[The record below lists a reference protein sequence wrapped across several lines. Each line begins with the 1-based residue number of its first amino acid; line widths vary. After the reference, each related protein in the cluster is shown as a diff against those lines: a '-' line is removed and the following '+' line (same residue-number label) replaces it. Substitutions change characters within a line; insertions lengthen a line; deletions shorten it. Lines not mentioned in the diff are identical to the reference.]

1 MKKNLYLVMLASAF
15 LAGCQSEDLVQ
26 SGANQNLKTMEITA
40 GMGELDSRTSYTD
53 GGVKW
58 QAGDALSVFVGNNTN
73 YKFTIKEGIGENE
86 AKFEGQAA
94 ASITYPN
101 CVAYYPYAED
111 VTLSYKDKKYTLD
124 ATFPAVQ
131 QYAAG
136 GSFGRN
142 ALPMV
147 AVNETNEVAESFQFK
162 KLGGWLQLYVKGN
175 ATITKVV
182 MKAKGHKI
190 AGNYTVTAA
199 YGVTPTVAM
208 ADDAVSYISLN
219 CGEGVV
225 LNNEEATLF
234 TFAVAPFTFGAGEV
248 SFDIYDNQ
256 GTFMPNAFTIE
267 KGATILSNA
276 VYRLGKSNNV
286 AYQGV
291 KPVAKI
297 GEIAYASLQAALE
310 DVEDG
315 QTITLLDDVTVTEA
329 AYGQNALNYAKAV
342 SCTIDL
348 NEKTLSAN
356 TGNSVFRFNIS
367 AVEDVTTDVTV
378 TMKNGKVIAG
388 SDTWCAVMAAGK
400 AENAKAIFNLEDLTI
415 ENSKPGDLA
424 VKSWGNAVITAKN
437 VTVNSTSA
445 AGGFYALG
453 GEMILE
459 NCTVEQKGLHT
470 APYLSM
476 AFAVSNGGKM
486 TINSGNYSSEPTADS
501 EGYNQGTSHGS
512 WVGGVMN
519 SGGTLIINDG
529 TFTNGNYGD
538 DEQATA
544 ARGLLM
550 VDTGAKLEIND
561 GTFHALKGIIDYQNN
576 LGDAANNPV
585 VTIKGGSFN
594 ADPFAGDWVNAP
606 EGYVA
611 VEEEGTWNVI
621 ECASGV
627 MIGSTPYESLQA
639 AFDATQ
645 EDETVTLYANVSL
658 EEPVTLTAERTVT
671 LDLAGYTI
679 TAGSDGYVFYNGNG
693 EITGST
699 LTINDEKNTGVI
711 NGIVYTEG
719 GCETTIN
726 GGTYN
731 AKEGAQFVLLNCGTL
746 TINGGIVNGGS
757 SYPVYSYNEGH
768 KLVINDV
775 TVNGTFGC
783 INAYGLNGSVEIN
796 DGTFQMTGIQ
806 GKTSHIAYFA
816 NGDVTIK
823 GGTFE
828 KLGDIDMSSAGGGGI
843 CAIYGA
849 ALTIEGGSFA
859 GDYADVYNWGGTNDN
874 GRQVAISLEGG
885 TFKFNPKTLVTKGYE
900 VIENEN
906 GTFSVAKMEPV
917 AKIGDKEY
925 YTLQEAFNNVV
936 NGETI
941 ILYRDVKQADGI
953 IITNKNIT
961 IDLNDK
967 TFTVS
972 EGASTNNRN
981 FKIDG
986 SSVVTIK
993 NGTMVAAG
1001 DYSSGAYGTVRTE
1014 GTANV
1019 TLENVKL
1026 YNYRGNGLNVK
1037 ALSGTTVTINN
1048 SEVYSEYGGG
1058 IEAAGGVV
1066 ELTNVKV
1073 EQKGMYTAPYNSMA
1087 ISVNGGG
1094 TVTVNS
1100 GTYTTECITAEEA
1113 NGQGTSHGPWAAGVL
1128 NSGGMLIIK
1137 GGTFSNDNFGD
1148 NSLATYA
1155 RGLLLADTGANI
1167 QIEGGNFNALKNIID
1182 IQNNLGD
1189 ASKNPSVT
1197 LSGGDF
1203 STNPLTWDNLI
1214 KVVEGYEAKQTEDG
1228 TWTVSANQ

>member
-136 GSFGRN
+136 GSFGQN

-367 AVEDVTTDVTV
+367 AVEDVTTDVTI

-424 VKSWGNAVITAKN
+424 VKSWSNAVVNAN
-437 VTVNSTSA
+437 SVTVNSTNA
-445 AGGFYALG
+445 AGGFYAVG
-453 GEMILE
+453 GEMNLDD
-459 NCTVEQKGLHT
+459 CTVEQKGLHA

-501 EGYNQGTSHGS
+501 EGNNQGTSHGS

-594 ADPFAGDWVNAP
+594 ADPFASEYVNAP
-606 EGYVA
+606 EGFVA
-611 VEEEGTWNVI
+611 VKEDDTWKVI
-621 ECASGV
+621 ECTGGV

-639 AFDATQ
+639 AFDAAQ
-645 EDETVTLYANVSL
+645 NNDIVTLYKNIDLTETVALAEGKNITLELNNFKVSTADKNVIRNDGG
-658 EEPVTLTAERTVT
+658 VLTIKNGSIERTGEVV
-671 LDLAGYTI
+671 GY
-679 TAGSDGYVFYNGNG
+679 AVNNASG
-693 EITGST
+693 EIE
-699 LTINDEKNTGVI
+699 IEKVS
-711 NGIVYTEG
+711 IVRGLYTSG
-719 GCETTIN
+719 NKMSATNSNITHDQSSRHAIYAYNCEVVFN
-726 GGTYN
+726 GGTYHNNN
-731 AKEGAQFVLLNCGTL
+731 AGNATL
-746 TINGGIVNGGS
+746 MAAGSSKVTIN
-757 SYPVYSYNEGH
+757 
-768 KLVINDV
+768 
-775 TVNGTFGC
+775 NGTF
-783 INAYGLNGSVEIN
+783 SIN
-796 DGTFQMTGIQ
+796 DGRSTLGW
-806 GKTSHIAYFA
+806 TSCLLDLNNSATM
-816 NGDVTIK
+816 DVK
-823 GGTFE
+823 GGTFN
-828 KLGDIDMSSAGGGGI
+828 GGFRVQAG
-843 CAIYGA
+843 
-849 ALTIEGGSFA
+849 TNMNIEGGSFNDCYGSNYNIFGSVSVKGGTYTDNA
-859 GDYADVYNWGGTNDN
+859 AKNFAKSYVADGFVAIVNADGTYSVIETISVTSANIADVFANISTEKPSVFVLTENIVTAETLVIPEGANVLFDLDDNTISGKGNSIVIDNQGELKIIGGGTVINTVMN
-874 GRQVAISLEGG
+874 GKATINNCGSLVLEEVAIVGAPIGG
-885 TFKFNPKTLVTKGYE
+885 DTGYPAYCITNSANLTVGKNT
-900 VIENEN
+900 VISADR
-906 GTFSVAKMEPV
+906 GCLFLSG
-917 AKIGDKEY
+917 I
-925 YTLQEAFNNVV
+925 
-936 NGETI
+936 GETI
-941 ILYRDVKQADGI
+941 INGGSLTNNNIADKLGERSF
-953 IITNKNIT
+953 TSHVVVVGYGANNKLT
-961 IDLNDK
+961 ID
-967 TFTVS
+967 
-972 EGASTNNRN
+972 
-981 FKIDG
+981 
-986 SSVVTIK
+986 
-993 NGTMVAAG
+993 
-1001 DYSSGAYGTVRTE
+1001 
-1014 GTANV
+1014 
-1019 TLENVKL
+1019 
-1026 YNYRGNGLNVK
+1026 
-1037 ALSGTTVTINN
+1037 
-1048 SEVYSEYGGG
+1048 GG
-1058 IEAAGGVV
+1058 IFQHNHTSTSGGVV
-1066 ELTNVKV
+1066 INNWSAVTVD
-1073 EQKGMYTAPYNSMA
+1073 
-1087 ISVNGGG
+1087 VNGG
-1094 TVTVNS
+1094 
-1100 GTYTTECITAEEA
+1100 IF
-1113 NGQGTSHGPWAAGVL
+1113 
-1128 NSGGMLIIK
+1128 SGGNYFGKWDNLSDYGYGSTKTPFAVK
-1137 GGTFSNDNFGD
+1137 GGTFTGIDDN
-1148 NSLATYA
+1148 Y
-1155 RGLLLADTGANI
+1155 
-1167 QIEGGNFNALKNIID
+1167 
-1182 IQNNLGD
+1182 
-1189 ASKNPSVT
+1189 
-1197 LSGGDF
+1197 
-1203 STNPLTWDNLI
+1203 
-1214 KVVEGYEAKQTEDG
+1214 VVEGYKAIDNGNG
-1228 TWTVSANQ
+1228 TWTVKKDPSINQ